1 MGETKVREIPV
12 EVPLQLVQETAVE
25 VPRLL
30 VQEVVTQKLREEAQ
44 QRIIQT
50 GVMWEREIAREQA
63 VIGFGEAVQGEVV
76 ESVVRSVR
84 DFVVPSPEVA
94 TTTAMIREDV
104 VVTPTAVETL
114 PIAAE
119 LVTNIIDGGMGP
131 SREVR
136 PSMRLGGGAVV
147 VEERFGPGGVI
158 VEEEIFWCGNAP
170 CYWLDINGNLIEGFQ
185 MGVDGL
191 PMRGRNARGELCWW
205 ILPNGQVVPG
215 IELGAD
221 GMPIRWLDVNGQP
234 RRGKHL
240 GANGL
245 PGAHLNLGLDGL
257 PRGGFV
263 AGEAGRSR
271 RPGGAMGSRVS
282 AAPVG
287 TMRTSGLVSAQPIGS
302 MRTSGVVRPSGMVN
316 TVGTVL
322 R

>member
-84 DFVVPSPEVA
+84 DFVVPSPEIA

-104 VVTPTAVETL
+104 VVTPTAVESL
-114 PIAAE
+114 PVAAE
-119 LVTNIIDGGMGP
+119 LVTNIVDGGMGP

-136 PSMRLGGGAVV
+136 PSMRLGGGAV
-147 VEERFGPGGVI
+147 I
-158 VEEEIFWCGNAP
+158 VEEEIFWCGNAA
-170 CYWLDINGNLIEGFQ
+170 CWWLDLNGQLLPGIELGF
-185 MGVDGL
+185 DGL
-191 PMRGRNARGELCWW
+191 PVRGRRADGQVCWW
-205 ILPNGQVVPG
+205 LMGNGQLLPG

-221 GMPIRWLDVNGQP
+221 GLPCRWLHANGQCH
-234 RRGKHL
+234 RGKHL
-240 GANGL
+240 SANGL
-245 PGAHLNLGLDGL
+245 PHAHLNLGPDGL
-257 PRGGFV
+257 PVSGFV
-263 AGEAGRSR
+263 AGEVGRSR
-271 RPGGAMGSRVS
+271 RVGGAMGGSRL

-287 TMRTSGLVSAQPIGS
+287 TMRTTGLVSAAPVGS
-302 MRTSGVVRPSGMVN
+302 MRTS
-316 TVGTVL
+316 
-322 R
+322 

>member
-1 MGETKVREIPV
+1 MGQVVEVPGAAVVQVVRQVAVPRVQEMRKDVQKIIETKVREIPV

-119 LVTNIIDGGMGP
+119 LVTNIVDGGMGP
-131 SREVR
+131 AREVR
-136 PSMRLGGGAVV
+136 PSMRLGGGVSVVEEVIRPSTRLGGGGVV
-147 VEERFGPGGVI
+147 VEE
-158 VEEEIFWCGNAP
+158 EILVG
-170 CYWLDINGNLIEGFQ
+170 
-185 MGVDGL
+185 
-191 PMRGRNARGELCWW
+191 
-205 ILPNGQVVPG
+205 
-215 IELGAD
+215 
-221 GMPIRWLDVNGQP
+221 
-234 RRGKHL
+234 
-240 GANGL
+240 
-245 PGAHLNLGLDGL
+245 
-257 PRGGFV
+257 
-263 AGEAGRSR
+263 
-271 RPGGAMGSRVS
+271 
-282 AAPVG
+282 G
-287 TMRTSGLVSAQPIGS
+287 TMGG
-302 MRTSGVVRPSGMVN
+302 G
-316 TVGTVL
+316 
-322 R
+322 